1 MLRFFLVIK
10 PKLLWFG
17 GDEMNIKRI
26 FNNNIVLAED
36 GTMIEKMLLGKGIGF
51 GKKTH
56 DIVEMDKVEKI
67 FVLDSKQMM
76 DKFIQLVGDIPVNH
90 IELTKRIVEKAEK
103 DLNCK
108 FDDSIYVGLTDH
120 INYTL
125 CRYRQNDIL
134 KNALLWEIKKF
145 YPNEFKAAL
154 NTISL
159 MEYEEQIKLSE
170 DEAGFIA
177 MHYVN
182 AQQNGEAVHETI
194 VATKVIQGILNIVKF
209 HYKID
214 LDEVSINY
222 SRFITHIRFF
232 LQRINRQYRD
242 NNKEDFLFMQVRVKY
257 PDVYECANKIK
268 IYLES
273 KLKILLSDEE
283 MLYFMLH
290 IKRLTEREND

>member
-1 MLRFFLVIK
+1 MQ
-10 PKLLWFG
+10 
-17 GDEMNIKRI
+17 IKRI

-36 GTMIEKMLLGKGIGF
+36 ETMIEKMLLGRGIGF

-56 DIVEMDKVEKI
+56 EIVDMDKVEKI

-76 DKFIQLVGDIPVNH
+76 DKLIQLVRDIPVNH
-90 IELTKRIVEKAEK
+90 IELTQRIVERAEK

-125 CRYRQNDIL
+125 YRYRQNDMLI
-134 KNALLWEIKKF
+134 NALIWEIKKF

-154 NTISL
+154 NSIKL
-159 MEYEEQIKLSE
+159 IEYDEKIKLSE

-182 AQQNGEAVHETI
+182 AQQNGEAIHDTI

-209 HYKID
+209 HYKIE
-214 LDEVSINY
+214 LDEDSLNY

-232 LQRINRQYRD
+232 LQRINKQFR
-242 NNKEDFLFMQVRVKY
+242 NNNNEDFLFIQVRVKY
-257 PDVYECANKIK
+257 PDVYECTEKIK
-268 IYLES
+268 VYLGS
-273 KLKILLSDEE
+273 KLNILLSDEE

-290 IKRLTEREND
+290 IKRLTERRND